1 MGKLRGQGQGRSP
14 HRGRGQ
20 GRSRG
25 VLKLEWSWVGCS
37 AAWRLVMQTLRSAL
51 LEPRDGILVS
61 RSLNF
66 PEGPGSVLRPHNT
79 VRPMFYPQGTLGLVD
94 SEIQA
99 VPSMVWSKTEGSTKD
114 GLGNG
119 C

>member
-1 MGKLRGQGQGRSP
+1 MGGLQRCLASCDADFKECTLGAQGRNPS
-14 HRGRGQ
+14 
-20 GRSRG
+20 
-25 VLKLEWSWVGCS
+25 
-37 AAWRLVMQTLRSAL
+37 
-51 LEPRDGILVS
+51 S